1 MYNRLIHFLGK
12 FSILYEY
19 QFSFK
24 RKCSTHRTLISMIDE
39 LKQAIENG
47 EYVICVFYIF
57 QRRFIL
63 LIIKYS
69 WTNYILMEFVG
80 VLTSG

>member
-1 MYNRLIHFLGK
+1 MANDVPLYKCGDPIMFNHHRPVSLLCTLSKVFEKVMYNRLIHFLGK

-39 LKQAIENG
+39 LTQAIENG
-47 EYVICVFYIF
+47 E
-57 QRRFIL
+57 
-63 LIIKYS
+63 
-69 WTNYILMEFVG
+69 
-80 VLTSG
+80 